1 MTRDGLHNVTGSSSY
16 DGGTAWAGQISDRQ
30 RLVPLLLPTSNVPLN
45 LDNLHLRQ
53 GEAAGAHGHSTVTW
67 GWLDTAVV
75 ISVRLVAGVTNH
87 INFIW
92 LGDRRRWSRWGG
104 VCTGYSRGATLWDGA
119 SLGQRIVRIQ
129 LFESPSQVAVF
140 SMQLLFVHWVF
151 SLSVLQVL
159 DKTLRFR
166 EQP

>member
-1 MTRDGLHNVTGSSSY
+1 MALIRKTKQLHCHFCQCNYGQEYSRLPNRPGTPYTMNIAQNNCGTVSHTPFLEQPANVRRAFHKSAS
-16 DGGTAWAGQISDRQ
+16 I
-30 RLVPLLLPTSNVPLN
+30 PT
-45 LDNLHLRQ
+45 Q
-53 GEAAGAHGHSTVTW
+53 CMQYCTTVT
-67 GWLDTAVV
+67 
-75 ISVRLVAGVTNH
+75 
-87 INFIW
+87 W

-159 DKTLRFR
+159 QQQQKNFNII
-166 EQP
+166 